1 MAEINPAVA
10 VARDH
15 DDGVTEGE
23 LIGNI
28 MAAHHQVELAVAG
41 DVGRGW
47 RIEEADPAR
56 GGDHGKYRRG
66 QNSRPPLLPGNGP
79 ATDAPRPAFAPGRHA
94 PHVSP
99 PEALP
104 PTPPA

>member
-1 MAEINPAVA
+1 MAEIKPAVA

-56 GGDHGKYRRG
+56 GGHHGKYRRVESALPLSPPG
-66 QNSRPPLLPGNGP
+66 DESRRPRSRPVV
-79 ATDAPRPAFAPGRHA
+79 APVRPNQPFGAG
-94 PHVSP
+94 
-99 PEALP
+99 
-104 PTPPA
+104 

>member
-1 MAEINPAVA
+1 MAEIKPAVA

-56 GGDHGKYRRG
+56 GGHHGKYRRVESAVTFPWPEDDPGSQRSGRIVARIG
-66 QNSRPPLLPGNGP
+66 QIEL
-79 ATDAPRPAFAPGRHA
+79 AVAVKVAHRH
-94 PHVSP
+94 P
-99 PEALP
+99 
-104 PTPPA
+104 

>member
-1 MAEINPAVA
+1 MAEIKPAVA

-28 MAAHHQVELAVAG
+28 MAAHHQVELAVTG

-56 GGDHGKYRRG
+56 GGHHGKYRRG
-66 QNSRPPLLPGNGP
+66 AIARPLSRPGDDPRGQRSRPRATPQGP
-79 ATDAPRPAFAPGRHA
+79 DRASRAA
-94 PHVSP
+94 
-99 PEALP
+99 
-104 PTPPA
+104 